1 MFDLVYIMIREGLFE
16 EVTIE
21 QRRRATQAKIWGRAF
36 SARGYHAKAAVRL
49 VRVRGRK
56 DRDSRSPI
64 MGHGKG

>member
-1 MFDLVYIMIREGLFE
+1 MSDLVYIMIREGLFE

-36 SARGYHAKAAVRL
+36 SAGEHRAKAAT
-49 VRVRGRK
+49 RVRGRK
-56 DRDSRSPI
+56 DRDSRRPI